1 MSRSRHPS
9 SVRPDFSSSTTTV
22 GDILLLPDGPVSEET
37 AQLIHDLV
45 HPHHDSETTLVDAY
59 TTAEEEEEREY
70 RRRLPWWK
78 RPSPVWLLVLLPITS
93 ISMSATLAPKV
104 EIYTDLACAQHKP
117 EIADNHIPSITPY
130 LRTTS
135 TVTITNFSATSHNS
149 AGELPG
155 TIEIPTKKP
164 SNPCKSDPVVQA
176 AVAKLAAVMTACM
189 GVLSCITTG
198 WWTSF
203 SDRHGCTAAL
213 GISVFGILIT
223 DVNFI
228 LVYYFS
234 RSLPGGYWFLVLG
247 PLIEGSMGGFTTAI
261 ATIHAYLADTTTS
274 ASRSRMFSMNLGL
287 LFIGFA
293 LGPTLGGLLIRFTQ
307 QTIYV
312 FYVGALIH
320 MMYAFMIWFIVPESN
335 SQRKMQRA
343 RAKYQEELEQ
353 SQRAREGAG
362 ILIRAKRLFSFLT
375 PLAVFNPV
383 PVSENPLK
391 PPRQDWSLALIA
403 LSYAFTVSVVGSVT
417 YKFQYAASAFDW
429 SSETLGYW
437 LSLVG
442 AARAFHLA
450 VILPLCIKLFKR
462 KPPKALAEESEPLIS
477 SPSSATPLTS
487 DTRSDS
493 PSRLMEPHS
502 SAFDLGLARIS
513 LSVEILSYLL
523 MGLVTTPLAFTLF
536 GMLGALGGGFS
547 PALQSV
553 ALEMYTARGGTES
566 GRLFGALSVV
576 QALSS
581 QIIGPAMYGLVYMK
595 TVAVFP
601 RTIFFVS
608 VASTFISFV
617 FLSFV
622 RLPRSNAA
630 RKSTLADTS
639 EERSGQHAGT
649 EA

>member
-9 SVRPDFSSSTTTV
+9 SVRPDFS
-22 GDILLLPDGPVSEET
+22 SEET

-45 HPHHDSETTLVDAY
+45 HPHHDSEATLVDTY

-135 TVTITNFSATSHNS
+135 AVAITNFPATSHNIS
-149 AGELPG
+149 GELPG
-155 TIEIPTKKP
+155 AIEIPTKKP

-203 SDRHGCTAAL
+203 SDRHGRTAAL

-320 MMYAFMIWFIVPESN
+320 MIYAFMIWFIVPESN
-335 SQRKMQRA
+335 SQKKMQRA

-477 SPSSATPLTS
+477 SPSSATPPTS
-487 DTRSDS
+487 DARSDS

-502 SAFDLGLARIS
+502 SAFDLGLARVS

-581 QIIGPAMYGLVYMK
+581 QIIGPAMYGLAMYIKFSKSRIKV
-595 TVAVFP
+595 P
-601 RTIFFVS
+601 
-608 VASTFISFV
+608 
-617 FLSFV
+617 LGEL
-622 RLPRSNAA
+622 LP
-630 RKSTLADTS
+630 
-639 EERSGQHAGT
+639 
-649 EA
+649 

>member
-9 SVRPDFSSSTTTV
+9 SVRLDFSRSTTTA
-22 GDILLLPDGPVSEET
+22 GDNLLIPDGPVSEET

-45 HPHHDSETTLVDAY
+45 HPHHDSEATLVDTY

-130 LRTTS
+130 LLTTYA
-135 TVTITNFSATSHNS
+135 VAITNFSAMSHNS

-155 TIEIPTKKP
+155 AIEIPTKKP

-203 SDRHGCTAAL
+203 SDRHGRTAAL

-320 MMYAFMIWFIVPESN
+320 MIYAFMIWFIVPESN
-335 SQRKMQRA
+335 SQKKMQRA

-477 SPSSATPLTS
+477 SPSSATPPTS
-487 DTRSDS
+487 DARSDS

-502 SAFDLGLARIS
+502 SAFDLGLARVS
-513 LSVEILSYLL
+513 LSVEILSYLF

-536 GMLGALGGGFS
+536 GMLGAFGGGFS

-566 GRLFGALSVV
+566 GKLFGALSVV

-608 VASTFISFV
+608 LASTFISFV

-622 RLPRSNAA
+622 RLPRSNGA
-630 RKSTLADTS
+630 KELTLADTS